1 MGRKAENNKGKKFCG
16 QCGTRNDNSARYCMK
31 CGAEISYM
39 ADISSQKSKYKVLV
53 IVGILIV
60 VVFASVIGLLW
71 INSKGDKLHQS
82 ATATFGYVYDDN
94 VYYLED
100 VFPYKKRIVM
110 FDKQG
115 NKETI
120 YSETHDSLLG
130 GETYEKEA
138 LWGQG
143 NNIFWEEAQILS
155 ENESEEHSAEY
166 RIMKI
171 NLENREITQ
180 ILSCKERMKISGL
193 IGDNLYYTIL
203 DYTITDAP
211 KQELWVYD
219 LSEKSRR
226 KIAESDNPDPF
237 GARFYVFDQNTCV
250 VSKNENDMSTTY
262 AVNLKTGEFNK
273 LEECEPVPNLIY
285 ENGVIYSNI
294 RDSEKI
300 ISIDFSNGKRNEYD
314 VEGNIMNVSG
324 EYMLI
329 DRNNEMFRYNMKNGA
344 CYELE
349 LNDEEIE
356 KNRNNPDYVSGW
368 LAQSTFNIIDT
379 DIIEYVHF
387 KTDYSDTGKRNYFI
401 DNSTGAIYKFQGSEF
416 DYMDKI
422 FIDGEYMFYNTTIF
436 IAETTS
442 KRLFLDDYI
451 AEEKWEKVN
460 CEW

>member
-1 MGRKAENNKGKKFCG
+1 M
-16 QCGTRNDNSARYCMK
+16 
-31 CGAEISYM
+31 
-39 ADISSQKSKYKVLV
+39 
-53 IVGILIV
+53 
-60 VVFASVIGLLW
+60 
-71 INSKGDKLHQS
+71 
-82 ATATFGYVYDDN
+82 
-94 VYYLED
+94 
-100 VFPYKKRIVM
+100 
-110 FDKQG
+110 
-115 NKETI
+115 
-120 YSETHDSLLG
+120 
-130 GETYEKEA
+130 
-138 LWGQG
+138 
-143 NNIFWEEAQILS
+143 S
-155 ENESEEHSAEY
+155 ENESEEYSAEY

-171 NLENREITQ
+171 NLDNREITQ
-180 ILSCKERMKISGL
+180 ILSCKEKMKISGL

-219 LSEKSRR
+219 LSEKNRR
-226 KIAESDNPDPF
+226 KITESGNPEPLW
-237 GARFYVFDQNTCV
+237 ARFYVFDQNTCV

-285 ENGVIYSNI
+285 ENGVLYSNI

-300 ISIDFSNGKRNEYD
+300 ISIDFSNGKRKEYD

-329 DRNNEMFRYNMKNGA
+329 DRNNEMFRYNMKNGV
-344 CYELE
+344 CYELK

-368 LAQSTFNIIDT
+368 LAQSAFNIIDT